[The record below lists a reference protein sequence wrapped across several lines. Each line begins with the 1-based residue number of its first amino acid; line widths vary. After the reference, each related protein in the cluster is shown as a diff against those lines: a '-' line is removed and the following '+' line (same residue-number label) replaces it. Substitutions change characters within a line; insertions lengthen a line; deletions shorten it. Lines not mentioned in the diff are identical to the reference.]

1 MKNKKLTEKVNEVM
15 RTTLQ
20 EHPEMVLRDNDALNK
35 AQEKELSHLPWDS
48 PWLKWEL
55 WNGEIITNGKPLKD
69 NCYTHVYRRYPYMEA
84 SKQNMKCFIGVNHIQ
99 GNEYFTNYLFIPAE
113 TPYGPLESC
122 EYEVWKG
129 TDEDTGWN
137 GEWTEFIGSELCDS
151 GKLTKEDM
159 NNRFDFLV
167 FHGPL
172 ECRICTGL
180 LIEAKKS

>member
-1 MKNKKLTEKVNEVM
+1 MKQKNGLDWN
-15 RTTLQ
+15 
-20 EHPEMVLRDNDALNK
+20 
-35 AQEKELSHLPWDS
+35 S
-48 PWLKWEL
+48 PLLKWET
-55 WNGEIITNGKPLKD
+55 WNEELITNGVPLKD
-69 NCYTHVYRRYPYMEA
+69 NCYTHVYRRYPYMDA

-129 TDEDTGWN
+129 TDMDTGKN

-151 GKLTKEDM
+151 GTLTKEDM
-159 NNRFDFLV
+159 DNCFV

>member
-1 MKNKKLTEKVNEVM
+1 
-15 RTTLQ
+15 
-20 EHPEMVLRDNDALNK
+20 MVLRDNDALNK
-35 AQEKELSHLPWDS
+35 AQERELSHLTLTWDS

-69 NCYTHVYRRYPYMEA
+69 NCYPHVYRRYPYMEA

-137 GEWTEFIGSELCDS
+137 GEWIEYIGSELCDS

-159 NNRFDFLV
+159 DNRFV

-172 ECRICTGL
+172 ECKICTGL